1 MEFFLL
7 DPDEKEVQIRR
18 IMTES
23 VLEFNHSRCAESYIE
38 LYEKMLQ
45 RPFLV

>member
-1 MEFFLL
+1 MDFYMM
-7 DPDEKEVQIRR
+7 DEQTKEQQINR
-18 IMTES
+18 IMIDS
-23 VLEFNHSRCAESYIE
+23 VLAFNHSRCAQAYID